1 MGPCQELGAA
11 LAAGVCS
18 AGSWSLGV
26 PRLLGFTDRAAS
38 GGGRHLS
45 FPRGGVRFHI
55 IHLGETRAKPRPTLS
70 RGGRSGF
77 WGEGDCFQ
85 SQWLELASGR
95 LR

>member
-45 FPRGGVRFHI
+45 AQRRI
-55 IHLGETRAKPRPTLS
+55 RAANSDES
-70 RGGRSGF
+70 R
-77 WGEGDCFQ
+77 W
-85 SQWLELASGR
+85 
-95 LR
+95 